1 MSMNVP
7 TAVHMNE
14 ELKVPLRSTAGEVPP
29 DPLAAHLC
37 VIHKSQVEA
46 QLSRS
51 FSRFLPVNM
60 KVSVAAGATYE
71 IKVDVN
77 NGEFINLKV
86 FVPQH
91 GHGGSC
97 LVGVKQ
103 TVTVN
108 R

>member
-1 MSMNVP
+1 MDIPRTVQGD
-7 TAVHMNE
+7 E

-29 DPLAAHLC
+29 DAMSFHLC
-37 VIHKSQVEA
+37 AMHRKQAEA
-46 QLSRS
+46 QLNRN
-51 FSRFLPVNM
+51 FSKFNPVNM

-71 IKVDVN
+71 IRVDVN
-77 NGEFINLKV
+77 NGEFIHIKV

-97 LVGVKQ
+97 LLSVKQ
-103 TVTVN
+103 TVT